1 MSYYLG
7 LDAGGTKTYSVI
19 VDETGRVV
27 GRGRS
32 GLGNHQTNRPRA
44 EQNIRLAV
52 DLALQDAQLQKVDI
66 DFAYFGLA
74 GADREPDF
82 TILRPIIAGLGF
94 SKYEI
99 ACDTII
105 AMRAGTSRPFG
116 VVVICGTGTNCSGM
130 NRQGENYQCGGFSYM
145 FGDYGG
151 GGVLAVEAFRSVI
164 REWDGRGRPT
174 LLTKLVL
181 QRLGYS
187 TTEAMFHDFLDH
199 GKRVPSDLAELL
211 FEASAQGDE
220 VALDLLRYQG
230 EELGRSVQAVVRR
243 LRLEQEELDVVLAGS
258 VLTRGQGDYVI
269 RHIAGMAVESAPRSH
284 VRKLDCEPLVGA
296 LLLAMERDGRSI
308 EPDIQQRLKQ
318 IQMEPRE

>member
-7 LDAGGTKTYSVI
+7 MDAGGTKTYAVI
-19 VDETGRVV
+19 VDETGRIA

-32 GLGNHQTNRPRA
+32 GPGNHQTNRPRA
-44 EQNIRLAV
+44 ERNICLGV
-52 DLALQDAQLQKVDI
+52 ELALQDANLQKEDI
-66 DFAYFGLA
+66 AFAYFGLA

-82 TILRPIIAGLGF
+82 AVLRPIIAGLGF

-116 VVVICGTGTNCSGM
+116 VVAICGTGTNCSGL
-130 NRQGENYQCGGFSYM
+130 NRRGESYQCGGFSYM

-181 QRLGYS
+181 ERLGYCS
-187 TTEAMFHDFLDH
+187 TETMFHDFLDQ
-199 GKRVPSDLAELL
+199 GKSVPPDLAELL
-211 FEASAQGDE
+211 FEASGQGDE
-220 VALDLLRYQG
+220 VALDILRCQG

-243 LRLEQEELDVVLAGS
+243 LGLEQEEFDVVLAGS
-258 VLTRGQGDYVI
+258 VLTRGQGDYLI
-269 RHIAGMAVESAPRSH
+269 RHITRMAHETAPRSH
-284 VRKLDCEPLVGA
+284 VRKLDCEPLIGA
-296 LLLAMERDGRSI
+296 LLLAMERDGRSVG
-308 EPDIQQRLKQ
+308 PDVQQRLKQ
-318 IQMEPRE
+318 IQM

>member
-7 LDAGGTKTYSVI
+7 LDAGGTKTYAVI
-19 VDETGRVV
+19 VDETGRVA

-130 NRQGENYQCGGFSYM
+130 NRQGESYQCGGFSYM

-151 GGVLAVEAFRSVI
+151 GGFWQSKLSGLSSGNGTAEDVL
-164 REWDGRGRPT
+164 P
-174 LLTKLVL
+174 
-181 QRLGYS
+181 
-187 TTEAMFHDFLDH
+187 
-199 GKRVPSDLAELL
+199 
-211 FEASAQGDE
+211 
-220 VALDLLRYQG
+220 
-230 EELGRSVQAVVRR
+230 
-243 LRLEQEELDVVLAGS
+243 
-258 VLTRGQGDYVI
+258 
-269 RHIAGMAVESAPRSH
+269 
-284 VRKLDCEPLVGA
+284 C
-296 LLLAMERDGRSI
+296 
-308 EPDIQQRLKQ
+308 
-318 IQMEPRE
+318 